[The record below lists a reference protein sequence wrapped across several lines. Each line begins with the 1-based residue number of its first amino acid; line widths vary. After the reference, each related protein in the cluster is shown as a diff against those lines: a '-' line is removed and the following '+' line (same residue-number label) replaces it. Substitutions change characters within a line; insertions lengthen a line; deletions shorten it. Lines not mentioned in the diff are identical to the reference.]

1 MRFIRI
7 FSIIGLIISLY
18 LIYAYEISKSIICL
32 GSGCEIVANSV
43 YSRFLNVSLPIWGA
57 LFYIIILALSFV
69 KKFNDLLLFIALVGA
84 VFSFYL
90 TMVEVFILRAI
101 CNWCIISAICS
112 WLIAINLVLGN
123 VKK

>member
-1 MRFIRI
+1 MSFIRI
-7 FSIIGLIISLY
+7 FSIIGLIVSLY

-43 YSRFLNVSLPIWGA
+43 YSKFLNISLPIWGA
-57 LFYIIILALSFV
+57 LFYIIILVLSFV
-69 KKFNDLLLFIALVGA
+69 KKFNDLLLFVALVGA
-84 VFSFYL
+84 IFSIYL
-90 TMVEVFILRAI
+90 TIVELFVLRSI
-101 CNWCIISAICS
+101 CIWCLISAICS